1 MPVTLLGAGM
11 LVLQEARS
19 CASGLRIP
27 PTDTLCNRFALGECL
42 DEIVADEAMMWTVTW
57 SLSREFGRC
66 RASLAPKARRL
77 PEAGKPSVV
86 IGAGRASF
94 RQLSRQ
100 PEPRDDTGDQRQQTA
115 GADRDMQAGEEG
127 FPGLRGGFRGDARMI
142 ERFIERARHA
152 GAE

>member
-1 MPVTLLGAGM
+1 MLL
-11 LVLQEARS
+11 
-19 CASGLRIP
+19 GLRIP

-57 SLSREFGRC
+57 SLSRECGRC

-86 IGAGRASF
+86 LGAGRASF

-115 GADRDMQAGEEG
+115 GADRDMQAGEEAWSYPVDESTTTVALADNRVFSTLIDG
-127 FPGLRGGFRGDARMI
+127 RLIAL
-142 ERFIERARHA
+142 EE
-152 GAE
+152 